1 MYGEKA
7 SSAVAAARELL
18 GQDDSVGAEA
28 VLTETAPW
36 RELAPTQAQEELRAV
51 EAEAAAA
58 KKVLRFR
65 RGSWR

>member
-1 MYGEKA
+1 
-7 SSAVAAARELL
+7 
-18 GQDDSVGAEA
+18 VGAEA
-28 VLTETAPW
+28 LLKETTPW
-36 RELAPTQAQEELRAV
+36 LELAPSQAQEELRAV